1 MKIKILANVWLFIG
15 IVTSGIVYADPVLT
29 MIDVAEKKSSTRVE
43 FLVTEPT
50 KYTYKLNPQHRLVID
65 FKETALAANLGQVK
79 FKDTVLQTVRGEYP
93 NAETLRLVFTLKP
106 DVKWAVFSEGNKIIL
121 DVRSKKENVQE
132 NMNSFEQKKAWVVN
146 ASNRVL
152 NKPLIIV
159 IDPGH
164 GGKDVGASGDDGT
177 KEKNVV
183 LAISRRLATL
193 INRQPNMRAELTR
206 EGDEFVPLRGRLK
219 LAHKGKADL
228 FIAIHADS
236 YFDSRASGASVYALS
251 QRGATSE
258 AARWLAKRDNYSELG
273 GVDLGDLDDK
283 SYVLRSVLLDL
294 AQTATITDSLRL
306 GNVLLGSLKNVAKLH
321 YSRVEQAPF
330 VVLKSP
336 DIPSVLVEVGFLS
349 NPKEEK
355 KLRDTAYQDRIA
367 NALFNGIHT
376 YLKKYS
382 VTKV

>member
-1 MKIKILANVWLFIG
+1 MKIKILTNVGIFLG
-15 IVTSGIVYADPVLT
+15 IVMSGVVFADPVLT
-29 MIDVAEKKSSTRVE
+29 NIDVAEKKSSARIE
-43 FLVTEPT
+43 FLMTEPA
-50 KYTYKLNPQHRLVID
+50 KYTSKLSPQHRLMIN

-79 FKDTVLQTVRGEYP
+79 FKDTVLKAVYGGYP
-93 NAETLRLVFTLKP
+93 DAETLRVVFILRP
-106 DVKWAVFSEGNKIIL
+106 NVQWRMFSEGNKIVL
-121 DVRSKKENVQE
+121 DVRSKKEGVQE
-132 NMNSFEQKKAWVVN
+132 NITPSKPKKAWVAN
-146 ASNRVL
+146 ANSRIS

-164 GGKDVGASGDDGT
+164 GGKDVGASGENGT

-183 LAISRRLATL
+183 LDISRRLATL
-193 INRQPNMRAELTR
+193 INSQPNMRAELTR
-206 EGDEFVPLRGRLK
+206 DGDEFVPLRGRLK

-283 SYVLRSVLLDL
+283 SYVLRSVLIDL

-306 GNVLLGSLKNVAKLH
+306 GSMLLGSLKNVAKLH

-330 VVLKSP
+330 MVLKSP

-355 KLRDTAYQDRIA
+355 KLRDATYQDRIA
-367 NALFNGIHT
+367 NALFNGLHT